1 MKTDIG
7 LKLLSLYRDITV
19 MTSKTK
25 NSIVSIKESDDFDIS
40 TVEGMTSAILS
51 SLETGNCYEAY
62 SLLTE
67 WTMNYPLENESS
79 IQYNYLS
86 VEIFLRMMDGVDDVE
101 TSVRNLNLAIDAAN
115 TFFMV
120 NSGEGHPMDEIAK
133 EVHERLLNIIGS
145 FDDDTLEEYELR
157 IENLESPI
165 LLPLKEDISIEGRLK
180 KAIEK
185 HKRKYGNYLQNNE
198 RNLIKEICTQLEAD
212 YLTIM
217 RY

>member
-1 MKTDIG
+1 MTVTDIG
-7 LKLLSLYRDITV
+7 LKLLSLCRDITV

-51 SLETGNCYEAY
+51 GLETGNCDKAY

-67 WTMNYPLENESS
+67 WTMNYPLEDESS
-79 IQYNYLS
+79 ILYNYLS
-86 VEIFLRMMDGVDDVE
+86 VEIFLRMMNGVDNVE
-101 TSVRNLNLAIDAAN
+101 TIVRNLNFAVDAAN

-120 NSGEGHPMDEIAK
+120 NSDEGHPMDEIAK

-165 LLPLKEDISIEGRLK
+165 LLPLKEDISIEGRFK
-180 KAIEK
+180 KAIE
-185 HKRKYGNYLQNNE
+185 NTS
-198 RNLIKEICTQLEAD
+198 RNTVTIFRTTKEVSSKKSAHSSE
-212 YLTIM
+212 LTIL
-217 RY
+217 R

>member
-40 TVEGMTSAILS
+40 TVEGMTSVILS
-51 SLETGNCYEAY
+51 SLETGNCDEAY

-79 IQYNYLS
+79 ILYNYLS

-101 TSVRNLNLAIDAAN
+101 TSVRNLNLAVDAAN

-120 NSGEGHPMDEIAK
+120 NSDEGHPMDEIAK

-185 HKRKYGNYLQNNE
+185 HKQKYGDYLQNNE
-198 RNLIKEICTQLEAD
+198 RSLIKEICTQLGAD
-212 YLTIM
+212 YLKIM
-217 RY
+217 HY